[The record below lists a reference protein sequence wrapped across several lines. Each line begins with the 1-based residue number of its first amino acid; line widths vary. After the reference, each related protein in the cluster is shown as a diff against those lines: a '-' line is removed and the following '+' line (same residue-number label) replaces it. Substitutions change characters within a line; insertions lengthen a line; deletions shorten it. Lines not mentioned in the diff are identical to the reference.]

1 MLSVSYENLDST
13 KFDEISRALEKFHQR
28 DYQPAVDQ
36 LKKLFPQSWS
46 KIPLR
51 SSPFVYSIAR
61 ELGSL
66 YSVDPSRSF
75 NGIGNPDAENT
86 IKQLYEDLRITE
98 TMRQAHEYMIVQ
110 AACGILC
117 LPDSDGRIN
126 PIVLAPWRIKPIR
139 SSPLVTDERSVKEW
153 RIRLPR
159 KETLIG
165 QIQEEDLI
173 LTPNEIYWASGD
185 PFFDTREN
193 PIGPAIPLIILR
205 ASPPY
210 GGTFFPAPNA
220 DLLDA
225 QLALII
231 GHSDLGAIVHSQ
243 AWGQRCITGGGM
255 EANEIQVGPDTVIAL
270 EENHDFKIVSGD
282 ANVDGF
288 VNSMEAYLKIIL
300 SQNKVD
306 PSAMLSSGAY
316 TAASRIVERSDREL
330 ERRVHQRECIRAE
343 QRLYRYIARW
353 INAIRG
359 INVFPEQNIKVEVEF
374 HEFAAAFDPLH
385 ESQASMIRA
394 ETGMESI
401 VEQIARERGISVLEA
416 EKVLDKNLEVHQK
429 IKQAAAGNP
438 NINPGLEVAS

>member
-1 MLSVSYENLDST
+1 MLSVSYENLDSS
-13 KFDEISRALEKFHQR
+13 KFDEISRSLEKFHQR

-36 LKKLFPQSWS
+36 LKKMFPESWS

-51 SSPFVYSIAR
+51 TCPFVYSIAR

-66 YSVDPSRSF
+66 YSVEPSRTF
-75 NGIGNPDAENT
+75 NGINNPDTTSA
-86 IKQLYEDLRITE
+86 IKRLYRDLRITE
-98 TMRQAHEYMIVQ
+98 TMRQAHEYMIIQ

-117 LPDSDGRIN
+117 LPDSDGRIT
-126 PIVLAPWRIKPIR
+126 PMVLAPWRIKPIR
-139 SSPLVTDERSVKEW
+139 NSPLVTDERSVKEW

-159 KETLIG
+159 KETLLG

-173 LTPNEIYWASGD
+173 LTQETITWANGD
-185 PFFDTREN
+185 PFFDTPEN

-225 QLALII
+225 QLSLII

-255 EANEIQVGPDTVIAL
+255 EATEVQVGPDTVIAL

-288 VNSMEAYLKIIL
+288 VNSMEAYLKIVL

-330 ERRVHQRECIRAE
+330 ERRVHIKECMRAE
-343 QRLYRYIARW
+343 QRLYRHIARW
-353 INAIRG
+353 INAARG
-359 INVFPEQNIKVEVEF
+359 INVFPVQNINVEVEF
-374 HEFAAAFDPLH
+374 HEFSAPFDPLH

-401 VEQIARERGISVLEA
+401 VEQIARERGISVAEA
-416 EKVLDKNLEVHQK
+416 EEVLERNLEVHKK
-429 IKQAAAGNP
+429 IKMASGAQP